1 MLKTL
6 KSIIV
11 SGVLAI
17 SALPVFGIGMQAS
30 AESGS
35 IFANGNNSYNGN
47 QTSSTHDASWDAAL
61 DTAGLNGNSTNVIGA
76 KITIY
81 TVDGET
87 AGELRGK
94 STGTIKQE
102 INKYL
107 QRSDIGPVKWNNNL
121 GYDSLTFTV
130 FKNGYE
136 DFVTRNEPYYPGPN
150 NINRTNGWNN
160 WYQYKSDGSVELGG
174 QTLSNMRIHDYSISD
189 VLYNTTI
196 WSINSNNFWFAGSN
210 GTLPEAVSN
219 EVVRVSAEMKA
230 KNKISSGSYV
240 VWFIEPLV
248 AIELKGTDGNWY
260 NKIAVTPSMA
270 ANLYDTGKATGIKDW
285 TSKYVNL
292 TGTDGLAGA
301 RGGSYV
307 KNGQVGFI
315 NQNGYGAYA
324 AVIEPEDLVVHDTLP
339 EVPSIPVFQKTNN
352 KMEYMGLSSTVPAS
366 TWNEITTVLSYAMK
380 LTSTEPNS
388 GLYSYCSQQVNT
400 MQQYADNVYDSD
412 GTYLLQYKD
421 RYQQL
426 WRQIC
431 NYYSSTSVT
440 LEADKANI
448 PVRNSNTQPSSCTA
462 KFGSSNGPFKVDIP
476 LGGISKSN
484 IDLSYKSAK
493 VYKLNGSTSVVNKS
507 ATSESSLGSVQ
518 GTAATSI
525 KVSDILK
532 NPYAYSIVIESE
544 GTLGGGHYPEPPNIV
559 IWDEKTDKT
568 WEASIANSDWNKII
582 KALKYA
588 RNDGVD
594 SNPSGVTSGANEA
607 REAAKYLQGVSVNDY
622 NTWTVN
628 LVDAQ
633 NYLNYLNDLQ
643 SKMGIGI
650 NEMRAMLNGS
660 LSTDYALQEYTG
672 SKYAHVN
679 SGWYNDNE
687 GYMIL
692 YRIRTGSSAIARSDV
707 FQAYGT
713 CNNTIRNYT
722 GSMGQIAGY
731 KTWQDCYKSLMRS
744 EYYNVYNNWT
754 IGVGDSDDYEKDTTK
769 MEPGV
774 FSLFRRQNYT
784 KLMMEKWYYPGDSI
798 NHNGTIQYMAI
809 VDTMCYWYLKSQ
821 ISVYESMQNYYIAEA
836 ISDVQSEIDELQR
849 KVSEYEKYVAQFK
862 TNYETFST
870 TLMQFFGNKML
881 VSGTRNGSNVANNV
895 TELLCK
901 RTGGNAFDGMSQKY
915 KYLIWKLSS
924 GNPRQASIVEA
935 TDMNLYSAY
944 KNGASYTIGPIGNA
958 IKGELDKLYEDGRN
972 NLDFKYRV
980 VYTGNATDTMTRD
993 TIKRYKNSSC
1003 GYALSYTDVLSKPYS
1018 YGIIINSYELDTDTT
1033 EIKEWQLSRRMQK
1046 TDLDNSSIWQWQH
1059 ANKTFDF
1066 IPASS
1071 TMQIVNTQYSDKTI
1085 QWITGR
1091 KTGVSGPALSTK
1103 KTYIGNMYVNST
1115 GLSSAITS
1123 GETGWNQSNYT
1134 ETALYKITGS
1144 WGSNSGTMEILT
1156 EEITAKAVYR
1166 PAGHIAAVESGTSKF
1181 KYNHNSGSNFELWRE
1196 GGSIEIKADFPMMA
1210 ASNSASFSAVDKPV
1224 KQEGPIYKLNTAN
1237 GYAPAWCSS
1246 PVTHTLST
1254 PYYVK
1259 VSYHSN
1265 SKIRTT
1271 FSTDREDTD
1280 DMRKYLNNGM
1290 IVPYL
1295 KAGQTFEGEITN
1307 NYIILDGYC
1316 NVPGNTDYV
1325 ASNNLIY
1332 KTADDFRNYM
1342 TGIANQLNTCNVK
1355 VISTING
1362 FNVDSDNNPV
1372 IASSPFDVSHSKTSK
1387 IDNDAGVVFDEACSS
1402 KLGINHV
1409 VTNTE
1414 SIYGSKFRPYGGN
1427 NISPILGNTLSDR
1440 TWSIYNNE
1448 LFNLGEGTDDWYWE
1462 YSEALGL
1469 IHYQL
1474 KVEFKDFK
1482 FNATIS
1488 RYESDSNSSPDE
1500 YLKEQQS
1507 TLKNAWANSF
1517 GYDTYLGKTND
1528 EYTNVVCTAI
1538 DLSGLTG
1545 DARAL
1550 FTQDDGTEIQAIL
1563 GRQTPIHIRGSV
1575 YDNT

>member
-6 KSIIV
+6 KSIVV

-17 SALPVFGIGMQAS
+17 SALPIFNLGMQAS

-35 IFANGNNSYNGN
+35 IFANGNNAYSGN
-47 QTSSTHDASWDAAL
+47 PSSATRDASWDAAL
-61 DTAGLNGNSTNVIGA
+61 DTTGLNGSSTNVIGA

-81 TVDGET
+81 TIDEGT
-87 AGELRGK
+87 SNELKGK
-94 STGTIKQE
+94 SRGEGKQI

-107 QRSDIGPVKWNNNL
+107 QRSDIGPIKF
-121 GYDSLTFTV
+121 GYDTFTFTV
-130 FKNGYE
+130 FKTGYE
-136 DFVTRNEPYYPGPN
+136 NYITYNEPYYPGSN
-150 NINRTNGWNN
+150 ASWRINGGND
-160 WYQYKSDGSVELGG
+160 WYKYDSDGSLIWGG
-174 QTLSNMRIHDYSISD
+174 QTLSNMRIPDYGIND

-196 WSINSNNFWFAGSN
+196 WEINSNNFWFAGSN

-248 AIELKGTDGNWY
+248 AVELKGTNDSWY
-260 NKIAVTPSMA
+260 NGVAVTPSMA
-270 ANLYDTGKATGIKDW
+270 ANLYDKGKCNGIRDW
-285 TSKYVNL
+285 LERYIKL
-292 TGTDGLAGA
+292 TGTDGLAG
-301 RGGSYV
+301 GNSYV

-324 AVIEPEDLVVHDTLP
+324 VVVEPEDLVVHDTLP
-339 EVPSIPVFQKTNN
+339 EVPSVPVFQKTNN

-380 LTSTEPNS
+380 LTNTEPNS
-388 GLYSYCSQQVNT
+388 GLYSYCSPQVAD
-400 MQQYADNVYDSD
+400 MRQYADSVYDDSGNYD
-412 GTYLLQYKD
+412 SRYKSY
-421 RYQQL
+421 YQAL
-426 WRQIC
+426 WKAIC
-431 NYYSSTSVT
+431 NYYSSTSIT

-462 KFGSSNGPFKVDIP
+462 KFGGSNGPFKVDIP
-476 LGGISKSN
+476 LGGVSKSN

-525 KVSDILK
+525 KVGDILK

-544 GTLGGGHYPEPPNIV
+544 GTLGGGNYPEPPNIV

-622 NTWTVN
+622 NTWTHE
-628 LVDAQ
+628 LKQRKEELASIQ
-633 NYLNYLNDLQ
+633 QFQTTL
-643 SKMGIGI
+643 G
-650 NEMRAMLNGS
+650 
-660 LSTDYALQEYTG
+660 
-672 SKYAHVN
+672 
-679 SGWYNDNE
+679 
-687 GYMIL
+687 
-692 YRIRTGSSAIARSDV
+692 SAIDELNEYLVGSFLYEQNPAIFTLYKGNIVECACS
-707 FQAYGT
+707 
-713 CNNTIRNYT
+713 NY
-722 GSMGQIAGY
+722 SRYA
-731 KTWQDCYKSLMRS
+731 
-744 EYYNVYNNWT
+744 
-754 IGVGDSDDYEKDTTK
+754 
-769 MEPGV
+769 
-774 FSLFRRQNYT
+774 NYT
-784 KLMMEKWYYPGDSI
+784 KYGMYNLTRDSSFARTDIFAANVQFQNLTAKGNILNWYATYKDYMYNHYYTEEMDNRIYTVNIYNEGKYTTSVFPKFNYTNYNITVHPNDWKPRYTMPVSLNPLLNIVNSNSPRSAFFDYVCCTYIEAQRNAYTDLLNNHLPG
-798 NHNGTIQYMAI
+798 
-809 VDTMCYWYLKSQ
+809 
-821 ISVYESMQNYYIAEA
+821 A

-870 TLMQFFGNKML
+870 TLMQSFKNKML
-881 VSGTRNGSNVANNV
+881 VSGTKNGSNVANNV

-915 KYLIWKLSS
+915 KYLIWKLSN

-993 TIKRYKNSSC
+993 TIKKYKNSSC
-1003 GYALSYTDVLSKPYS
+1003 GYVLSYTDVLSKPYS

-1046 TDLDNSSIWQWQH
+1046 TDLDNSSIWQWQN

-1066 IPASS
+1066 VPASS
-1071 TMQIVNTQYSDKTI
+1071 TMQIANTRYSNKTI

-1103 KTYIGNMYVNST
+1103 KTYLGNMYVNST

-1144 WGSNSGTMEILT
+1144 WGGNSGTMEILT

-1181 KYNHNSGSNFELWRE
+1181 KYNHNSGSNFDLWRE
-1196 GGSIEIKADFPMMA
+1196 GGSVEIKADFPMMA
-1210 ASNSASFSAVDKPV
+1210 ASNSATFSAVDKPV

-1316 NVPGNTDYV
+1316 NVPSNTDYV

-1342 TGIANQLNTCNVK
+1342 TGIANQLSTCNVK

-1372 IASSPFDVSHSKTSK
+1372 VASSPFDVSHSKTSK

-1414 SIYGSKFRPYGGN
+1414 SVYGNKFRPYGGN
-1427 NISPILGNTLSDR
+1427 NVSPILGNTLSDR
-1440 TWSIYNNE
+1440 TWSVYNNE

-1488 RYESDSNSSPDE
+1488 RYESDSNSEPDE

-1507 TLKNAWANSF
+1507 TLKDAWANSF

>member
-17 SALPVFGIGMQAS
+17 SALPIFGLSMQAS

-35 IFANGNNSYNGN
+35 IFANGNNAYNGHP
-47 QTSSTHDASWDAAL
+47 SSATRDASWDAAL
-61 DTAGLNGNSTNVIGA
+61 DTTGLTESSTNVIGA

-81 TVDGET
+81 TIDEAT
-87 AGELRGK
+87 SNELKGK
-94 STGTIKQE
+94 SREAGKQI
-102 INKYL
+102 INSYL
-107 QRSDIGPVKWNNNL
+107 QRSEIGPIKF
-121 GYDSLTFTV
+121 GYDTFTFTV
-130 FKNGYE
+130 FKTGYE
-136 DFVTRNEPYYPGPN
+136 NYITYNEPYYPGSN
-150 NINRTNGWNN
+150 ESWRVNGGND
-160 WYQYKSDGSVELGG
+160 WYKYNSDGSLIWGG
-174 QTLSNMRIHDYSISD
+174 QTLSDMRIPDYGIND
-189 VLYNTTI
+189 ILYNTTI

-219 EVVRVSAEMKA
+219 EVVRVSAKMKA

-260 NKIAVTPSMA
+260 NGVAVTPSMA
-270 ANLYDTGKATGIKDW
+270 ANLYDKGKCNGIKDW
-285 TSKYVNL
+285 LKRYTEL
-292 TGTDGLAGA
+292 TGTDGLAG
-301 RGGSYV
+301 GNSYV

-324 AVIEPEDLVVHDTLP
+324 VVVEPEDLVVHDTLP
-339 EVPSIPVFQKTNN
+339 EVPSVPVFQKTNN

-388 GLYSYCSQQVNT
+388 GLYSYCSAQIAD
-400 MQQYADNVYDSD
+400 MRSYADNVYNDSGNYD
-412 GTYLLQYKD
+412 SRYKSY
-421 RYQQL
+421 YQAL
-426 WRQIC
+426 WKAIC
-431 NYYSSTSVT
+431 NYYSSTSIT

-448 PVRNSNTQPSSCTA
+448 PVRNSNTQPSSCTT
-462 KFGSSNGPFKVDIP
+462 KFGGSNGPFKVDIP
-476 LGGISKSN
+476 LGGIGKSN

-525 KVSDILK
+525 KVGDILK

-544 GTLGGGHYPEPPNIV
+544 GTLGGGNYPEPPNIV

-679 SGWYNDNE
+679 SGWYNNNNE

-713 CNNTIRNYT
+713 CNNTIHNYT

-744 EYYNVYNNWT
+744 EYYNVYGNWT
-754 IGVGDSDDYEKDTTK
+754 IGVGDSDDYTKDTTK

-798 NHNGTIQYMAI
+798 NYNGTIQYMAI
-809 VDTMCYWYLKSQ
+809 IDTMCYWYLKSQ

-870 TLMQFFGNKML
+870 TLMQSFKNKML
-881 VSGTRNGSNVANNV
+881 VSGTKNGSNVANNV

-915 KYLIWKLSS
+915 KYLIWKLSN

-993 TIKRYKNSSC
+993 TIKKYKNSNC
-1003 GYALSYTDVLSKPYS
+1003 GYTLSYTDVLSKPYS

-1046 TDLDNSSIWQWQH
+1046 TDLDNSSIWQWQN

-1066 IPASS
+1066 VPASS
-1071 TMQIVNTQYSDKTI
+1071 TMQIANTRYSDKTI

-1103 KTYIGNMYVNST
+1103 KTYLGNMYVNST

-1144 WGSNSGTMEILT
+1144 WGGNSGTMEILT

-1181 KYNHNSGSNFELWRE
+1181 KYNHNSGSNFDLWRE
-1196 GGSIEIKADFPMMA
+1196 GGSVEIKADFPMMA
-1210 ASNSASFSAVDKPV
+1210 ASNSATFSAVDKPV

-1316 NVPGNTDYV
+1316 NVPSNTDYV

-1342 TGIANQLNTCNVK
+1342 TGIANQLSTCNVK

-1372 IASSPFDVSHSKTSK
+1372 VASSPFDVSHSKTSK

-1402 KLGINHV
+1402 KLGVNHV

-1414 SIYGSKFRPYGGN
+1414 SVYGNKFRPYGGN
-1427 NISPILGNTLSDR
+1427 NVSPILGNTLSDR
-1440 TWSIYNNE
+1440 TWSVYNNE

-1488 RYESDSNSSPDE
+1488 RYESDSNSEPDE

-1507 TLKNAWANSF
+1507 TLKDAWANSF